1 MIAALT
7 TYALTNVLCSECI
20 MAGQKKEG
28 TESRD
33 HDDLESL
40 SQQLKELGMSEISTK
55 GKMSYIMSSFVR
67 SSASYSFLVYVH
79 YLHK

>member
-1 MIAALT
+1 
-7 TYALTNVLCSECI
+7 
-20 MAGQKKEG
+20 MASQKEGG

-55 GKMSYIMSSFVR
+55 GKSSFVR
-67 SSASYSFLVYVH
+67 SSTLYSFLV
-79 YLHK
+79 